1 MKRIAKTI
9 LLAAMIAILPTLS
22 QAQTNFSQ
30 WTKLAEEG
38 YITKEMAA
46 TAIEKE
52 EIEKSENSRRA
63 LELNSEEQKRR
74 FELEKYENF
83 YQGMT
88 AIVGCI
94 TIIGG
99 IVLVAMLAFRNQ
111 RRKDEQE
118 KEMLDKLIEK
128 GVFTQGEPVSLEF
141 FNAQKSITTAKNY
154 ITDATMIGVGMAF
167 VFSNTNWTDIISLAA
182 NILLWVGVLRLTV
195 RTAIALA
202 KFMKEKKVNNK
213 VKNSSAETAITPTG
227 NQETAEGV
235 KH

>member
-9 LLAAMIAILPTLS
+9 LLVAMIAILPTLS

-52 EIEKSENSRRA
+52 E
-63 LELNSEEQKRR
+63 
-74 FELEKYENF
+74 LEKWENTRLSMEQNHEKDMRQAEIMADEEL
-83 YQGMT
+83 YRAMVPIVAT
-88 AIVGCI
+88 IAITSAIVLI
-94 TIIGG
+94 S
-99 IVLVAMLAFRNQ
+99 MLAFRNQ

-118 KEMLDKLIEK
+118 KEILNKLIDK
-128 GVFTQGEPVSLEF
+128 GVFTQGEPVNLELL
-141 FNAQKSITTAKNY
+141 NAQKSITTAKNY
-154 ITDATMIGVGMAF
+154 ITDATMIGIGLAF
-167 VFSNTNWTDIISLAA
+167 VISAKGWVDIILIAA

-227 NQETAEGV
+227 NQETTEGV